1 MEMLW
6 QTFIVTFVL
15 VTFGVLPL
23 MLSVEIAKK
32 RNRDAAKA
40 FALTLIFN
48 WIATIGFWLMLK
60 ERSRETAKKSS
71 FVCSSCGHVGVPI
84 YRVKG
89 SGMIELVLW
98 CFFLL
103 PGLIYSIWR
112 SGSRHPTCPF
122 CGNSALIPSH
132 SPLGKK
138 LIDEL
143 KQVASEH
150 SA

>member
-1 MEMLW
+1 MQMLW
-6 QTFIVTFVL
+6 QIFIVTFVL

-23 MLSVEIAKK
+23 MLSVEIAKR

-40 FALTLIFN
+40 FALTLILN
-48 WIATIGFWLMLK
+48 WIATISLWLMLK
-60 ERSRETAKKSS
+60 ERPKESTKKSP

-89 SGMIELVLW
+89 NGMIEIVLW
-98 CFFLL
+98 LFAFV

-112 SGSRHPTCPF
+112 SGSRYPTCPF
-122 CGNSALIPSH
+122 CGNSALIPSQ
-132 SPLGKK
+132 SPIGKK
-138 LIDEL
+138 LISEL
-143 KQVASEH
+143 QQAASEY